1 MRSNLLFWL
10 LGLFINGSLYASEGT
25 NRLSPDELKEIRN
38 GNSRIELV
46 AVSLVHELM
55 VTLRARHGGIEEAI
69 SQDGRDAISERN
81 LRIRNLVSQ
90 RYQEVKADFLK
101 GRYERSKARLPE
113 NIDRW
118 RSTPD
123 ISNPGAD
130 LANFPNS
137 AFTLPAGRAYIET
150 SPVTWYGGAPLTAP
164 QYNAEFLLRYGVTD
178 DIELRL
184 FGNGP
189 SWQGGRTGGAGFS
202 PLAFDTKIHLMDE
215 QTDLF
220 LPAAG
225 FEAYIQTEL
234 LASSG
239 FSQGTNGG
247 LSFNFD
253 QSLPF
258 DIDAEYNF
266 GANQIRKFNGDPYW
280 QFNFQWALQ
289 KDVLDKDVAVFIHG
303 FYNATSLPRLPATLA
318 LSIDGPELLD
328 IKPPQIAAVG
338 GGALWTINSRLVLW
352 GQASGGVTQYSPS
365 VITNFGFAIAF

>member
-1 MRSNLLFWL
+1 MRTGFADAVAPS
-10 LGLFINGSLYASEGT
+10 GA
-25 NRLSPDELKEIRN
+25 LSPDESREIRLKN
-38 GNSRIELV
+38 TQIETV
-46 AVSLVHELM
+46 AIDLVHELM
-55 VTLRARHGGIEEAI
+55 ATLRTRHGEIEGASSSDDREAI
-69 SQDGRDAISERN
+69 YQRN
-81 LRIRNLVSQ
+81 LGIRKLVSQ

-101 GRYERSKARLPE
+101 GRYDRSKARLPE
-113 NIDRW
+113 NVDRW
-118 RSTPD
+118 RATPD
-123 ISNPGAD
+123 INNPGAD

-137 AFTLPAGRAYIET
+137 AFTLPQGRAYIES

-189 SWQGGRTGGAGFS
+189 SWTGGRFGSAGFS
-202 PLAFDTKIHLMDE
+202 PLAFDTKIHLLDE
-215 QTDLF
+215 REDLF

-225 FEAYIQTEL
+225 LEAYVQTEL

-239 FSQGTNGG
+239 YSQGTNGG
-247 LSFNFD
+247 LSMNFD

-258 DIDAEYNF
+258 DIDLEYNF

-303 FYNATSLPRLPATLA
+303 FYNATSLPRLPATLVVS
-318 LSIDGPELLD
+318 LDDPRLLD
-328 IKPPQIAAVG
+328 VKPPQVAAIG
-338 GGALWTINSRLVLW
+338 GGALWTINSRLVVW
-352 GQASGGVTQYSPS
+352 GQASGGVTHYSPS
-365 VITNFGFAIAF
+365 VITNFGFAVAF

>member
-1 MRSNLLFWL
+1 MTRAILLL
-10 LGLFINGSLYASEGT
+10 VLGLMRTGFADAVAPSGA
-25 NRLSPDELKEIRN
+25 LSPDESREIRLKN
-38 GNSRIELV
+38 TQIETV
-46 AVSLVHELM
+46 AIDLVHELM
-55 VTLRARHGGIEEAI
+55 ATLRTRHGEIEGASSSDDREAI
-69 SQDGRDAISERN
+69 YQRN
-81 LRIRNLVSQ
+81 LGIRKLVSQ

-101 GRYERSKARLPE
+101 GRYDRSKARLPE
-113 NIDRW
+113 NVDRW
-118 RSTPD
+118 RATPD
-123 ISNPGAD
+123 INNPGAD

-137 AFTLPAGRAYIET
+137 AFTLPQGRAYIES

-189 SWQGGRTGGAGFS
+189 SWTGGRFGSAGFS
-202 PLAFDTKIHLMDE
+202 PLAFDTKIHLLDE
-215 QTDLF
+215 REDLF

-225 FEAYIQTEL
+225 LEAYVQTEL

-239 FSQGTNGG
+239 YSQGTNGG
-247 LSFNFD
+247 LSMNFD

-258 DIDAEYNF
+258 DIDLEYNF

-303 FYNATSLPRLPATLA
+303 FYNATSLPRLPATLVVS
-318 LSIDGPELLD
+318 LDDPRLLD
-328 IKPPQIAAVG
+328 VKPPQVAAIG
-338 GGALWTINSRLVLW
+338 GGALWTINSRLVVW
-352 GQASGGVTQYSPS
+352 GQASGGVTHYSPS
-365 VITNFGFAIAF
+365 VITNFGFAVAF

>member
-1 MRSNLLFWL
+1 MTRAILLL
-10 LGLFINGSLYASEGT
+10 VLGLMRTGFADAVAPSGA
-25 NRLSPDELKEIRN
+25 LSPDESREIRLKN
-38 GNSRIELV
+38 TQIETV
-46 AVSLVHELM
+46 AIDLVHELM
-55 VTLRARHGGIEEAI
+55 ATLTTRHGEIEGASSSDDREAI
-69 SQDGRDAISERN
+69 YQRN
-81 LRIRNLVSQ
+81 LGIRKLVSQ

-101 GRYERSKARLPE
+101 GRYDRSKARLPE
-113 NIDRW
+113 NVDRW
-118 RSTPD
+118 RATPD
-123 ISNPGAD
+123 INNPGAD

-137 AFTLPAGRAYIET
+137 AFTLPQGRAYIES

-189 SWQGGRTGGAGFS
+189 SWTGGRFGSAGFS
-202 PLAFDTKIHLMDE
+202 PLAFDTKIHLLDE
-215 QTDLF
+215 REDLF

-225 FEAYIQTEL
+225 LEAYVQTEL

-239 FSQGTNGG
+239 YSQGTNGG
-247 LSFNFD
+247 LSMNFD

-258 DIDAEYNF
+258 DIDLEYNF

-303 FYNATSLPRLPATLA
+303 FYNATSLPRLPATLVVS
-318 LSIDGPELLD
+318 LDDPRLLD
-328 IKPPQIAAVG
+328 VKPPQVAAIG
-338 GGALWTINSRLVLW
+338 GGALWTINSRLVVW
-352 GQASGGVTQYSPS
+352 GQASGGVTHYSPS
-365 VITNFGFAIAF
+365 VITNFGFAVAF

>member
-1 MRSNLLFWL
+1 MTRAILLL
-10 LGLFINGSLYASEGT
+10 VLGLMRTGFADAVAPSGA
-25 NRLSPDELKEIRN
+25 LSPDETREIRLKN
-38 GNSRIELV
+38 TQIETV
-46 AVSLVHELM
+46 AIDLVHELM
-55 VTLRARHGGIEEAI
+55 ATLRTRHGEIEGASSSDDREAI
-69 SQDGRDAISERN
+69 YQRN
-81 LRIRNLVSQ
+81 LGIRKLVSQ

-101 GRYERSKARLPE
+101 GRYDRSKARLPE
-113 NIDRW
+113 NVDRW
-118 RSTPD
+118 RATPD
-123 ISNPGAD
+123 INNPGAD

-137 AFTLPAGRAYIET
+137 AFTLPQGRAYIES

-189 SWQGGRTGGAGFS
+189 SWTGGRFGSAGFS
-202 PLAFDTKIHLMDE
+202 PLAFDTKIHLLDE
-215 QTDLF
+215 REDLF

-225 FEAYIQTEL
+225 LEAYVQTEL

-239 FSQGTNGG
+239 YSQGTNGG
-247 LSFNFD
+247 LSMNFD

-258 DIDAEYNF
+258 DIDLEYNF

-303 FYNATSLPRLPATLA
+303 FYNATSLPRLPATLVVS
-318 LSIDGPELLD
+318 LDDPRLLD
-328 IKPPQIAAVG
+328 VKPPQVAAIG
-338 GGALWTINSRLVLW
+338 GGALWTINSRLVVW
-352 GQASGGVTQYSPS
+352 GQASGGVTHYSPS
-365 VITNFGFAIAF
+365 VITNFGFAVAF